1 MYGKILVALVLLMS
15 IASGVSDETIIAE
28 VSAGASGIGVSPSVL
43 RINEPSWG
51 SELLILVYDDAIMQS
66 GQGRQIANNLL
77 TIGQTV
83 SMSYPERGIKQV
95 YVAVTCTA
103 NDIEQGEMHQCE
115 VFNAIGSGSSL
126 GQY

>member
-1 MYGKILVALVLLMS
+1 MYGKILIGLFLLMS

-43 RINEPSWG
+43 RINENSWG
-51 SELLILVYDDAIMQS
+51 SELLIIVYDDAVTQS
-66 GQGRQIANNLL
+66 GQGPRVASDLL

-83 SMSYPERGIKQV
+83 SMNYPERKIKQV

-103 NDIEQGEMHQCE
+103 NNIEQGEVHQCE